1 MASYIKSLQ
10 KYVLYNECSS
20 DTKFIK
26 IDAPQGSNFGPFIF
40 LNYINDLSNWVCFL
54 CTCVCIQYFSVCC
67 AVLCSLPLMG
77 SDIIS
82 TYISVNLIKCNLVS

>member
-40 LNYINDLSNWVCFL
+40 LNYINDLSNSGMFV
-54 CTCVCIQYFSVCC
+54 CVCVCVYTVLFS
-67 AVLCSLPLMG
+67 LLLRCSLFTPFDG
-77 SDIIS
+77 QWHYKYV
-82 TYISVNLIKCNLVS
+82 YIC

>member
-40 LNYINDLSNWVCFL
+40 LNYINDLSNSGMFL
-54 CTCVCIQYFSVCC
+54 CVCVCVYSTFQSAAALFSVH
-67 AVLCSLPLMG
+67 SL
-77 SDIIS
+77 
-82 TYISVNLIKCNLVS
+82 